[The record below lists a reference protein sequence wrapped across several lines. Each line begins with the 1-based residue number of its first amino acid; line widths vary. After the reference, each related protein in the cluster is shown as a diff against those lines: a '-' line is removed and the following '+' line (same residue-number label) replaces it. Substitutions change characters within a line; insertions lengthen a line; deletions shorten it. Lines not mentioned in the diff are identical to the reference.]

1 MYNVAVFKSSNGGKT
16 AMMENDWDKYII
28 PDLDLIAALYINI

>member
-1 MYNVAVFKSSNGGKT
+1 MEERNLHCT